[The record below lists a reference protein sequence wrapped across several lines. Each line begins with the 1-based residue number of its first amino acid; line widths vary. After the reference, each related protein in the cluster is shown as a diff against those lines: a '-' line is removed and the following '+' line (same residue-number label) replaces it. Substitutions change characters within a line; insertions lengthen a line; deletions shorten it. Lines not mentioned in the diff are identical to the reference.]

1 MTKPYGKDR
10 TFVLLFIN
18 LKVVIMPEEIEN
30 RKRGA
35 PRGNQN
41 ARKHGFYSRVL
52 SQEEQQDLEQA
63 ILTDGLDEEIALLRV
78 KLKSLLKYDPENVK
92 LIMQAT
98 NTLARLIRTRYRIG
112 RDDKIGLKDAIG
124 NVLRDIALPLGIIK
138 TTLDK

>member
-1 MTKPYGKDR
+1 
-10 TFVLLFIN
+10 
-18 LKVVIMPEEIEN
+18 MPEENNN

-35 PRGNQN
+35 PKGNQN

-52 SQEEQQDLEQA
+52 SREEQQDLEQA